1 MTKQQLDWIEK
12 VHRYQEI
19 ATGRPVRTRRMTAF
33 SGVAP
38 PKTLGCFQ
46 SSAVNMRMAIL
57 GRVLSKEVNGQRAP
71 LLQTVPQPGH
81 AQPLRRYFAEVREN
95 VSTTAP
101 VTLGEF
107 PTRYGGRKRRT
118 YERAADALRSRPLS
132 KQDAEIKLFLKFEK
146 DVRTDKPGRI
156 PRCILPPD
164 NRYLVDC
171 GRHVAP
177 LEHEIYRAINKLW
190 GAKVVSKGENYKGV
204 AKMFRDAWERFEN
217 PMSIDVDVSKMD
229 QSFTEEIMGQ
239 FLEFL
244 ASCSTNN
251 EYLHDILKWT
261 LKTKV
266 KGRADDCLFRYDITG
281 TLASGM
287 PFTSLAGVSVVTAI
301 VWLFKEKHGINLTIV
316 DAGDDMT
323 ILFDRKDERRVVG
336 RVAAWYQQFGLT
348 LEVGPPN
355 YHFEGIEFCQSH
367 PCFIEGEW
375 QMVRNTVTSAIKD
388 SASIRPLRTPLEA
401 AAWLEAVGRGG
412 IASQGG
418 APIATA
424 RYNMMLRS
432 SEAIKHGLL
441 RTKRQQ
447 TRYRQM
453 VARSFER
460 GGSYEWYA
468 HGMKNQGHITDAA
481 RVSFERAFSIPPNVQ
496 RAIEDAY
503 DKITLT
509 FDLVRSCAP
518 LRAWDPVCADVNI

>member
-1 MTKQQLDWIEK
+1 MLTKAQQDWIEK
-12 VHRYQEI
+12 VHRYREI

-46 SSAVNMRMAIL
+46 SSAVNMRLAIF

-81 AQPLRRYFAEVREN
+81 AQPLSRYFAEVRRH

-101 VTLGEF
+101 VTLDEF
-107 PTRYGGRKRRT
+107 PARYGGRKRRT

-177 LEHEIYRAINKLW
+177 IEHEVYRAINKLW

-204 AKMFRDAWERFEN
+204 ARMFRDAWDSFPN

-229 QSFTEEIMGQ
+229 QSFTEDIMRI
-239 FLEFL
+239 FLDFV
-244 ASCSTNN
+244 ASCSTND
-251 EYLHDILKWT
+251 EYLRTILKWT
-261 LKTKV
+261 LRTKV
-266 KGRADDCLFRYDITG
+266 KGRADDSLFRYSIVG

-301 VWLFKEKHGINLTIV
+301 VWLFKEHHGIDLKIV

-323 ILFDRKDERRVVG
+323 ILFDRKDEHRVVSQI
-336 RVAAWYQQFGLT
+336 AAWYQQFGLT

-355 YHFEGIEFCQSH
+355 YDFEGIEFCQSH
-367 PCFIEGEW
+367 PCFIEDEW
-375 QMVRNTVTSAIKD
+375 QMVRNTVTAALKD

-412 IASQGG
+412 LASQGG

-432 SEAIKHGLL
+432 SEAIRHGLI
-441 RTKRQQ
+441 RTQRQQ

-453 VARSFER
+453 VARSYEL

-468 HGMKNQGHITDAA
+468 HGMKNQGYVTDAA
-481 RVSFERAFSIPPNVQ
+481 RISFERAFKIPPHVQ
-496 RAIEDAY
+496 RAIESAY
-503 DKITLT
+503 DEVTLF
-509 FDLVRSCAP
+509 FDQVRGSSAS
-518 LRAWDPVCADVNI
+518 LRAWDVVCAV